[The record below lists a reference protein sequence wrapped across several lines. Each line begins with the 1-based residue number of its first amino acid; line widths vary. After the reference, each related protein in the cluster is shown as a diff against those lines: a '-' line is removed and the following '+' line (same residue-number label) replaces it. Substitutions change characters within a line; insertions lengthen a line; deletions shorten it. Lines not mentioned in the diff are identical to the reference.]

1 MTNLLN
7 FWNLLQ
13 CKRCYS
19 CDINSPQS
27 LKLQGADNEG
37 IRECLPE
44 LWIIYRCS
52 SGFKNRMNLV
62 LSVCNATCSANLAIQ
77 DSISS
82 TC

>member
-27 LKLQGADNEG
+27 LKLQGAGNEG

-44 LWIIYRCS
+44 L
-52 SGFKNRMNLV
+52 
-62 LSVCNATCSANLAIQ
+62 
-77 DSISS
+77 
-82 TC
+82 